1 MKKISFIFFPLGIAL
16 LVDILLHWADRTNLI
31 LSARFDIGHVILIIG
46 IFITLLLLIYWLGE
60 INHQKNTRLEIKKCR
75 NLSQQE
81 HQRFLKRLNHELKNP
96 LTTMLSGLSLL
107 EDMLKDKPE
116 AGDLLK
122 VLFNNTR
129 RLGNLTENLNRLAEI
144 NERSFE
150 FVPVDLNYLIKEI
163 IEAVLDL
170 PDYQGRR
177 IEFQLQKAPWKPH
190 PVPGDEDLLSLALF
204 NLLENALKYSTEGDL
219 IEVRLRESNKKL
231 QVEIADT
238 GCGISEEDLPYI
250 FKELYRGK
258 TTLGKQGEG
267 LGLAISKQVIDLHQG
282 TIEVQSHMGKNSGT
296 VFTVYLPL
304 CL

>member
-1 MKKISFIFFPLGIAL
+1 MKKVSFLFLPLGVTIL
-16 LVDILLHWADRTNLI
+16 LDIFLHWADRANLI
-31 LSARFDIGHVILIIG
+31 LAARFDIGHVILIFG
-46 IFITLLLLIYWLGE
+46 TLTTLFLLFYWLGKINNQKKARIE
-60 INHQKNTRLEIKKCR
+60 IEKKR
-75 NLSQQE
+75 DLAQLE

-116 AGDLLK
+116 AGNLLK
-122 VLFNNTR
+122 LLFSNTR
-129 RLGNLTENLNRLAEI
+129 RLSNLTDNLNRLAEF

-150 FVPVDLNYLIKEI
+150 FIPVDLNCLIKEI

-177 IEFQLQKAPWKPH
+177 IEFQFQKAPWTPH
-190 PVPGDEDLLSLALF
+190 PVPGDEDLLSLALY

-231 QVEIADT
+231 QIEIADT
-238 GCGISEEDLPYI
+238 GCGISKEDLPYI

-258 TTLGKQGEG
+258 TTQGKQGEG
-267 LGLAISKQVIDLHQG
+267 LGLAISKQVIELHQG
-282 TIEVQSHMGKNSGT
+282 TIEVQSHMGENSGT
-296 VFTVYLPL
+296 VFTIHLPL
-304 CL
+304 YL